1 MNRPTAALLAV
12 AALVLAACGTY
23 QAPAPTRSTLEE
35 RQTAVA
41 IAGRPTLPPVAAGP
55 TRTPGPPPPT
65 VAEALGLADDDPRAI
80 GSPDA
85 PVLIV
90 EFTDF
95 E

>member
-1 MNRPTAALLAV
+1 MKRCTPALLAV
-12 AALVLAACGTY
+12 AALLLAACGTY
-23 QAPAPTRSTLEE
+23 QPPAPTRSAVEE

-41 IAGRPTLPPVAAGP
+41 LEGRPTLAPVGAAP
-55 TRTPGPPPPT
+55 TRTPGPPPPSL
-65 VAEALGLADDDPRAI
+65 VEALGIRDDDPRAI
-80 GSPDA
+80 GSLDA